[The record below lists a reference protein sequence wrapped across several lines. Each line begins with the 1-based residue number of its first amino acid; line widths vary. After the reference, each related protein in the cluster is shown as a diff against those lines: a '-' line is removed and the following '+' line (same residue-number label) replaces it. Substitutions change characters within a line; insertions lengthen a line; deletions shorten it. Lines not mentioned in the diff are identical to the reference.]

1 MNHILIYFQK
11 YKKHF
16 NEKPNDGCYVCLCK
30 KGYYHCVPSGFPG
43 LQERNMHCPNC
54 DKEIG
59 DNYFRIFKDEKEIE
73 LVKKDKNKRDN
84 IYKINYI
91 TIKEFEEKYMNK
103 LYEKEKGLPTDID
116 KNYYL
121 KDNKI
126 IRNLSQISYRKFNYI
141 LYSNLFFARIFTKQ
155 EIFDKYKPKEMKWG
169 EIINESY
176 ILLKKELEKKGINSI
191 ERFI

>member
-1 MNHILIYFQK
+1 
-11 YKKHF
+11 
-16 NEKPNDGCYVCLCK
+16 
-30 KGYYHCVPSGFPG
+30 
-43 LQERNMHCPNC
+43 
-54 DKEIG
+54 
-59 DNYFRIFKDEKEIE
+59 
-73 LVKKDKNKRDN
+73 
-84 IYKINYI
+84 
-91 TIKEFEEKYMNK
+91 MNK

-155 EIFDKYKPKEMKWG
+155 EIFDKYKPKEMSWG

-191 ERFI
+191 EIFKNYIFKDLFEKLHEIEIIDEYKKLVDIENELEKLIQEKMEKTFEEIKKQN

>member
-1 MNHILIYFQK
+1 
-11 YKKHF
+11 
-16 NEKPNDGCYVCLCK
+16 
-30 KGYYHCVPSGFPG
+30 
-43 LQERNMHCPNC
+43 
-54 DKEIG
+54 
-59 DNYFRIFKDEKEIE
+59 
-73 LVKKDKNKRDN
+73 
-84 IYKINYI
+84 
-91 TIKEFEEKYMNK
+91 MNK

-126 IRNLSQISYRKFNYI
+126 IRNLSQISFRKFNYI

-155 EIFDKYKPKEMKWG
+155 EIFDKYKPKEMNWG

-191 ERFI
+191 EIFKNYIFKDLFEKLHEIEIIDEYKKLVDIENELEKLIQEKMEKTFEEIKK

>member
-1 MNHILIYFQK
+1 
-11 YKKHF
+11 
-16 NEKPNDGCYVCLCK
+16 
-30 KGYYHCVPSGFPG
+30 
-43 LQERNMHCPNC
+43 
-54 DKEIG
+54 
-59 DNYFRIFKDEKEIE
+59 
-73 LVKKDKNKRDN
+73 
-84 IYKINYI
+84 
-91 TIKEFEEKYMNK
+91 MNK

-126 IRNLSQISYRKFNYI
+126 LRNLSQISFRKFNYI

-155 EIFDKYKPKEMKWG
+155 EIFDKYKPKEMNWG

-191 ERFI
+191 EIFKNYIFKDLFEKLHEIEIIDEYKKLIDIENELEKLIQEKMEKTFEEIKKQN

>member
-1 MNHILIYFQK
+1 
-11 YKKHF
+11 
-16 NEKPNDGCYVCLCK
+16 
-30 KGYYHCVPSGFPG
+30 
-43 LQERNMHCPNC
+43 
-54 DKEIG
+54 
-59 DNYFRIFKDEKEIE
+59 
-73 LVKKDKNKRDN
+73 
-84 IYKINYI
+84 
-91 TIKEFEEKYMNK
+91 MNK

-126 IRNLSQISYRKFNYI
+126 LRNLSQISFRKFNYI

-155 EIFDKYKPKEMKWG
+155 EIFDKYKPKEMNWG

-191 ERFI
+191 EIFKNYIFKDLFEKLHEIEIIDEYKKLVDIENELEKLIQEKMEKTFEEIKK